1 MTSGST
7 AYLKA
12 KAKGDSSM
20 PLKRKASEDA

>member
-12 KAKGDSSM
+12 KANGDSSM
-20 PLKRKASEDA
+20 PVKRKAVDDA